1 MPDQQSD
8 SEESEEERQEAPTAP
23 DVPGTDEPGSRP
35 RGSRTDEDEVPGT
48 TPEPHEPTD

>member
-1 MPDQQSD
+1 MPDQQAGSQ
-8 SEESEEERQEAPTAP
+8 ESEEEREETPKAP

-35 RGSRTDEDEVPGT
+35 RGSHAGEDESP